1 MSAWAQHELMNQPLD
16 SPQKP
21 MAWFRRKRDVT
32 KTEKADKKVKIPEG
46 LWLKCDSCREIIY
59 RKEIEKNLKV
69 CPKCNYHFRISARER
84 IQYIADEGSFSEFD
98 GDLTSNDPLK
108 FNDKISFMD
117 RLNDNRAKTGLNE
130 GIINGYATIKTRPV
144 ILSIMDFSF
153 WGGSMGSVVG
163 EKFSRAAEAAFE
175 QRAPLVSVAASG
187 GARMQEGMF
196 SLMQMAKSSA
206 AIARLKDTDILY
218 ISILADPTFGGVT
231 ASFAMLG
238 DVIIAEPKALIGFA
252 GPRVIE
258 QTIKQQLPENFQR
271 AEFLLEHGMI
281 DMVVERKD
289 LKDTVHKL
297 IEQFM
302 PVSKE
307 LAKA

>member
-1 MSAWAQHELMNQPLD
+1 
-16 SPQKP
+16 
-21 MAWFRRKRDVT
+21 MAWFRRKRDVKSE
-32 KTEKADKKVKIPEG
+32 KTDKKVNIPEG
-46 LWLKCDSCREIIY
+46 LWIKCDSCKEIIY

-69 CPKCNYHFRISARER
+69 CPKCNYHFRISAKER
-84 IQYIADEGSFSEFD
+84 VKYIADEGSFIEFD
-98 GDLTSNDPLK
+98 GDLTSNDPLHFK
-108 FNDKISFMD
+108 DKISFMD
-117 RLNDNRAKTGLNE
+117 RLNDNRKKSGLNE
-130 GIINGYATIKTRPV
+130 AIINGDATINSRPV
-144 ILSIMDFSF
+144 VLTIMDFSF

-163 EKFSRAAEAAFE
+163 EKFARAAECALE
-175 QRAPLVSVAASG
+175 QRVPLISVSASG

-206 AIARLKDTDILY
+206 AISRLKDTDILY

-252 GPRVIE
+252 GQRVIE

-271 AEFLLEHGMI
+271 AEFLLDHGMI
-281 DMVVERKD
+281 DMVVDRKD
-289 LKDTVHKL
+289 LRDTVHKL

-302 PVSKE
+302 P
-307 LAKA
+307 LAGEVEK

>member
-1 MSAWAQHELMNQPLD
+1 
-16 SPQKP
+16 
-21 MAWFRRKRDVT
+21 MAWFRRKRDVKSE
-32 KTEKADKKVKIPEG
+32 KTDKKVNIPEG
-46 LWLKCDSCREIIY
+46 LWIKCDSCKEIIY

-69 CPKCNYHFRISARER
+69 CPKCNYHFRISAKER
-84 IQYIADEGSFSEFD
+84 VKYIADEGSFIEFD
-98 GDLTSNDPLK
+98 GDLTSNDPLHFK
-108 FNDKISFMD
+108 DKISFMD
-117 RLNDNRAKTGLNE
+117 RLNDNRKKSGLNE
-130 GIINGYATIKTRPV
+130 AIINGDATINSRPV
-144 ILSIMDFSF
+144 VLTIMDFSF

-163 EKFSRAAEAAFE
+163 EKFARAAECALE
-175 QRAPLVSVAASG
+175 QRVPLISVSASG

-206 AIARLKDTDILY
+206 AISRLKDTDILY

-252 GPRVIE
+252 GQRVIE

-271 AEFLLEHGMI
+271 AEFLLDHGMI
-281 DMVVERKD
+281 DMVVDRKD
-289 LKDTVHKL
+289 LRDTVHKL

-302 PVSKE
+302 PLTGEVEK
-307 LAKA
+307 